1 MADPTILLSAGEPSG
16 DLHGGALARAL
27 RERWPGAR
35 LFGLGGPRMAEA
47 GVELLADLEQLAV
60 MGFVEV
66 LRHLPFHVQLFRRL
80 KQEFH
85 ERRPDLVLPIDYPGF
100 NLRLAKEATR
110 AGIPVLYYIA
120 PQVWAWHRSR
130 VRLLAEYTDRVAVV
144 LPFEEA
150 IFREAGV
157 RAEFVGHPLL
167 DLPVPAV
174 TREEFCEGLG
184 LDAERPILAL
194 MPGSRSQEVSRHLE
208 LFVET
213 AKLVQ
218 ARRPEVQPVIAASP
232 AVPAEAY
239 SGVPFPRT
247 RDSRALLRHARAGLV
262 KSGTG
267 TLEAA
272 LAGMPLV
279 IVYRTHPVT
288 YWLARRLV
296 RVDSIGLVNLVAGER
311 VAPEFI
317 QGDAKPPAL
326 AEALVPLLAKESE
339 ARQKALDGL
348 ARVSEA
354 LRPAGGEGMRVAD
367 RVVAL
372 AAELLGRWG

>member
-1 MADPTILLSAGEPSG
+1 
-16 DLHGGALARAL
+16 
-27 RERWPGAR
+27 
-35 LFGLGGPRMAEA
+35 MAEA

-66 LRHLPFHVQLFRRL
+66 LRHLPFHIQLFGRL
-80 KQEFH
+80 KREFR

-144 LPFEEA
+144 LPFEEP
-150 IFREAGV
+150 IFREAGA

-167 DLPVPAV
+167 DLPTPAV
-174 TREEFCEGLG
+174 TLEEFCKGLG
-184 LDAERPILAL
+184 LDAARPILAL
-194 MPGSRSQEVSRHLE
+194 MPGSRSQEVARHLE

-272 LAGMPLV
+272 LAGTPLV
-279 IVYRTHPVT
+279 IAYRTHPVT
-288 YWLARRLV
+288 HWLARRLV

-317 QGDAKPPAL
+317 QEEAKPPVL
-326 AEALVPLLAKESE
+326 AEALLPLLTKESA

-354 LRPAGGEGMRVAD
+354 LRPAGGERMRVAD
-367 RVVAL
+367 RVAAL
-372 AAELLGRWG
+372 AAELLERRG